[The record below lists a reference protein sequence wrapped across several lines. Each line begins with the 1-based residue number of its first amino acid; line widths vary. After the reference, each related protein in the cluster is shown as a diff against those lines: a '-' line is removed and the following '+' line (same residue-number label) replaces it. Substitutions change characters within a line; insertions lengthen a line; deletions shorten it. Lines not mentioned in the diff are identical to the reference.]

1 MKCSIKLLHNMKKF
15 LSLLISSV
23 YLTYSIPSIAQ
34 VKVIQGASDTDDDNG
49 KCVAIDASGNMYIGG
64 YFMATVDFDPSAG
77 SANLSTGQPSLNSNQ
92 NGFIAKYSSSG
103 TYTWAIKIG
112 NSTSSSQT
120 IVNDITIDGSSNV
133 YVTGQ
138 FQGTVDFDPGAGTT
152 SLTSAG
158 SNDIFI
164 AKYNSSSTFQ
174 WVKQIGAA
182 SSDKGMALDLDASNN
197 IYVTGNFQGTCDF
210 DPSGSTANLTASS
223 VDGFIASYTSTGVYN
238 WAFSL
243 SGTSSEDVLG
253 VTVDATS
260 SNIYVC
266 GTFQKTVDFDPS
278 GSTNSLSSNVPTSG
292 IDIDGFVAKYT
303 CATGAYV
310 WAKKIGGSTATVT
323 STEQVVSICLDPSD
337 NVYITGQMV
346 TAAVDVNGVTLTKI
360 GSQDTFYAKINSS
373 GTTQWAKN
381 IGTSANTVL
390 SNDIYVEG
398 SNIILCGYFTS
409 TIDFDPDAGT
419 QNGVSA
425 GSTDVFLAEYNTS
438 DGAFICKAV
447 IGGTSIDQAKGLIS
461 DGTGTGNF
469 FIIGWY
475 RGASIDLDP
484 SVTTTSYTSGLTGV
498 GSDIFFGKYS
508 TGCGSIVLPIE
519 LTSFTAICNQSDVHL
534 QWSTSSETN
543 NDYFTIEKSINGS
556 NWSVIGYVNGGG
568 NANTEHDY
576 SFIDNTPYANTYY
589 FRLSQT
595 NFDGSTNIESIISV
609 ECETT
614 VPIIIY
620 ANPNPAIEDVNII
633 LSGRDNET
641 QTLYFVDVAG
651 QIIKELQLP
660 MNINNKIDIKDLS
673 NGIYFIT
680 TLSNISLPVKFT
692 KTN

>member
-310 WAKKIGGSTATVT
+310 WAKKIG
-323 STEQVVSICLDPSD
+323 
-337 NVYITGQMV
+337 
-346 TAAVDVNGVTLTKI
+346 
-360 GSQDTFYAKINSS
+360 
-373 GTTQWAKN
+373 
-381 IGTSANTVL
+381 TSANTVL